1 MSKKPVPAKQT
12 KEAARSAGIAS
23 HSDRSES
30 AMSNSEITSL
40 VEKATLE
47 SLSKHTAQL
56 QLETNQQLHGVSA
69 ELKQFSEDFQGLKK
83 DQSQRIENIEKV
95 LSGLQQ
101 SYDQL
106 GRQLKK
112 LEIERN
118 AEEKV
123 QLVREIIAMTAV
135 SACAC
140 ASALEVSKLDSM
152 LDLLSPSILGR
163 SSENVHR

>member
-12 KEAARSAGIAS
+12 KEAGSAGIAS
-23 HSDRSES
+23 RSDRSES
-30 AMSNSEITSL
+30 AMSNAEITLL
-40 VEKATLE
+40 VEKVISE
-47 SLSKHTAQL
+47 SLSKHTTQL
-56 QLETNQQLHGVSA
+56 QSETNQQLQGVST
-69 ELKQFSEDFQGLKK
+69 ELKRFSEEFQGVKK

-106 GRQLKK
+106 GRQLKLK
-112 LEIERN
+112 IERI

-123 QLVREIIAMTAV
+123 QLVRDGRNDLEKYSPL

-140 ASALEVSKLDSM
+140 
-152 LDLLSPSILGR
+152 
-163 SSENVHR
+163 